1 MKMNLTVHHICP
13 EKSFQH
19 ERIVGSSGPLLR
31 LHAVLRS
38 PNTFTVTAMF
48 KSALRLSPL
57 VLLPPCLLFL
67 SCGTQR
73 SGPQLVIPA
82 GRHGLVHGGQQPVTG
97 ATIQLYAVGTTGDG
111 SASTPLLSPAPVTDA
126 QGGFNIS
133 STYTCPSPSSLVYI
147 VASGGNPGLAP
158 GTNNAALSLMAA
170 LGPCGNLSPSTF
182 ILINELTTVAT
193 VYALAPYMTSPSAIG
208 SNAGDAAALAAAFTL
223 ASQFANTTT
232 GTTPG
237 TGVPAGTIVP
247 VEQINTIGNI
257 IASCINSPGGTSG
270 DNTPCGTL
278 FSLTT
283 PPGLIPATNTATAL
297 LHLANDPTLNTAS
310 LYNLVTPGAPFQPSL
325 PQVPADLSVRLTVP
339 SGFTASTMELDFPAT
354 RVGYGSGPTSPTE
367 TVTFTNNTATP
378 VGVNIAA
385 MAYGGAAISGANPLD
400 FLTHSGLQTCP
411 TPVMPGAT
419 CTLQFVFA
427 PLAIGA
433 RSAYVTVTNTSAN
446 PVISILMTGMG
457 LEANAGPAYLNPA
470 SLNLTTSG
478 SPANLTLTNSGTL
491 PLTIDG
497 ISISNDPT
505 SGQPAFSQTNT
516 CGNSVAPQA
525 TCTIAVTALSTTQ
538 PYSTGILTVG
548 DDANAGP
555 QTAALSYSNGF
566 SGPIKFDFGSRS
578 LGTQGTGPLDFVPPG
593 LPGLYNL
600 TLTGPNATDFS
611 FQSDSSS
618 QSSSCLTS
626 RIGPYCGPVIYF
638 TPSALGLRTATLNLN
653 GVPYGGV
660 IGVGL
665 TTGMHF
671 SVLQQFGGDLAPSS
685 VDFGFAIIG
694 HTSPTTVFNIVNTGT
709 VPITFNAPMLSGPN
723 PSDFNAVSNCTTLAP
738 NGTCTLSITASPTQ
752 PVNQFATLTLMDST
766 AAVQQTLS
774 LKVVGINPPPV
785 ANPSN
790 LTFAYTPLGAVSAPQ
805 SFTVTS
811 FNNDPVSA
819 LVVDGQ
825 FLPFFVTQGG
835 SCSVTP
841 CQISVVFA
849 PTTANTATSGGD
861 TSYGNLLVTDLL
873 SGQGALV
880 SLSGSLQPPP
890 PPTTTASISP
900 GLLSFSPQ
908 AVGTTSMTQNIA
920 ITNTGSQP
928 LINQISLTGNNPQ
941 DYILTNPCPGTIA
954 VGGFCNLTVAFSPTA
969 TGLRSANVQ
978 ITANTSNFVSPIPI
992 SITGTGQ

>member
-1 MKMNLTVHHICP
+1 V
-13 EKSFQH
+13 
-19 ERIVGSSGPLLR
+19 V
-31 LHAVLRS
+31 
-38 PNTFTVTAMF
+38 
-48 KSALRLSPL
+48 
-57 VLLPPCLLFL
+57 
-67 SCGTQR
+67 
-73 SGPQLVIPA
+73 PA

-126 QGGFNIS
+126 QGSFNIS
-133 STYTCPSPSSLVYI
+133 GTYTCPSPSSLVYI
-147 VASGGNPGLAP
+147 VASGGNPGLTP
-158 GTNNAALSLMAA
+158 GTNNAAISLMAA
-170 LGPCGNLSPSTF
+170 LGPCGNLSPSAF
-182 ILINELTTVAT
+182 ILINELTTVAE

-237 TGVPAGTIVP
+237 TGVPAGTTVP

-257 IASCINSPGGTSG
+257 IASCINSAGGVSG

-283 PPGLIPATNTATAL
+283 PPGLTPATNTGTAL

-310 LYNLVTPGAPFQPSL
+310 LYNLVTPGAPFQPSQ

-339 SGFTASTMELDFPAT
+339 SGFTVSTNELDFPPT
-354 RVGYGSGPTSPTE
+354 RVGFGSGPTSPSQ

-378 VGVNIAA
+378 VGINIAA
-385 MAYGGAAISGANPLD
+385 IAYGGAAVSGANPLD
-400 FLTHSGLQTCP
+400 FLTQHTCP

-419 CTLQFVFA
+419 CTLQFVFT
-427 PLAIGA
+427 PTGIGA
-433 RSAYVTVTNTSAN
+433 RSAYLTVSNTSAN
-446 PVISILMTGMG
+446 PMISILMTGVG

-470 SLNLTTSG
+470 SINFTTAGTPTST
-478 SPANLTLTNSGTL
+478 TLSNSGTL

-505 SGQPAFSQTNT
+505 SGQPAFTQTNN
-516 CGNSVAPQA
+516 CGTSLAPQA
-525 TCTIAVTALSTTQ
+525 TCTIAVTALATTQ
-538 PYSTGILTVG
+538 PYSTGVLTVA
-548 DDANAGP
+548 DDANGGP

-566 SGPIKFDFGSRS
+566 SGPVIFNFGSRS

-611 FQSDSSS
+611 FQPDSSS

-626 RIGPYCGPVIYF
+626 RIGPYCGPIIYF

-671 SVLQQFGGDLAPSS
+671 SILQQFGGGLAPSS

-694 HTSPTTVFNIVNTGT
+694 QTSPATVFNIVNTGT
-709 VPITFNAPMLSGPN
+709 VPITLNAPVLSGPN
-723 PSDFNAVSNCTTLAP
+723 PSDFNAVSSCPTLAP

-774 LKVVGINPPPV
+774 LRVLGINPPPV
-785 ANPSN
+785 ANPTTIN
-790 LTFAYTPLGAVSAPQ
+790 FGYTPLGGVSAPQ

-819 LVVDGQ
+819 QVVDGQ
-825 FLPFFVTQGG
+825 FLPFFVSQGS

-841 CQISVVFA
+841 CQISVTFA
-849 PTTANTATSGGD
+849 PTAANTATGSDG
-861 TSYGNLLVTDLL
+861 TSYGNVLVTDLL
-873 SGQGALV
+873 SGQGAV
-880 SLSGSLQPPP
+880 ISLSGIWLPPP
-890 PPTTTASISP
+890 PPTTTATISP
-900 GLLSFSPQ
+900 GLLSFNPQ
-908 AVGTTSMTQNIA
+908 AVGTTSMTQIIT
-920 ITNTGSQP
+920 ITNTGNQP
-928 LINQISLTGNNPQ
+928 LINQISLIGNNPQ

-954 VGGFCNLTVAFSPTA
+954 VGGSCNLTVAFSPTA

-978 ITANTSNFVSPIPI
+978 ITANTSNFVSPIPV

>member
-1 MKMNLTVHHICP
+1 
-13 EKSFQH
+13 
-19 ERIVGSSGPLLR
+19 
-31 LHAVLRS
+31 
-38 PNTFTVTAMF
+38 MF
-48 KSALRLSPL
+48 KSVRRLSPR
-57 VLLPPCLLFL
+57 VLLPLCLLLF

-73 SGPQLVIPA
+73 NGSQLAIPA

-97 ATIQLYAVGTTGDG
+97 STIQLYAVGTTGDG
-111 SASTPLLSPAPVTDA
+111 SASTPLLSPAPVSDA
-126 QGGFNIS
+126 DGGFNIS
-133 STYTCPSPSSLVYI
+133 GTYSCPSSSSLVYI
-147 VASGGNPGLAP
+147 VASGGNPGLPP
-158 GTNNAALSLMAA
+158 GTNNGALSLMAA
-170 LGPCGNLSPSTF
+170 LGPCGNLSASTF
-182 ILINELTTVAT
+182 IIINELTTVAA
-193 VYALAPYMTSPSAIG
+193 VYSLAPYMTSPSAVG
-208 SNAGDAAALAAAFTL
+208 SAPGDAAALAGAFTL
-223 ASQFANTTT
+223 ASQLANTAT

-237 TGVPAGTIVP
+237 TGVPTGTSVP
-247 VEQINTIGNI
+247 VAQINTIGDI
-257 IASCINSPGGTSG
+257 VASCINSAGGASG
-270 DNTPCGTL
+270 DTTPCGTL

-283 PPGLIPATNTATAL
+283 PTGLTPATNTVTAL
-297 LHLANDPTLNTAS
+297 LHLANNPTLNTAS
-310 LYNLVTPGAPFQPSL
+310 LYNLVTPGAPFQPTQ
-325 PQVPADLSVRLTVP
+325 PQTPPDLSVRLTVP
-339 SGFTASTMELDFPAT
+339 SGFTASTAELDFPAT
-354 RVGYGSGPTSPTE
+354 RVGFGSGPASPPQ
-367 TVTFTNNTATP
+367 TVTFTNNTGTP
-378 VGVNIAA
+378 VGINIAA
-385 MAYGGAAISGANPLD
+385 IANGGAAISGANPLD
-400 FLTHSGLQTCP
+400 FLGFNSSLQTCA

-419 CTLQFVFA
+419 CSLQFVFT
-427 PLAIGA
+427 PTGIGA
-433 RSAYVTVTNTSAN
+433 RSAYLTVSNTSAN
-446 PVISILMTGMG
+446 PMISILMTGVG

-470 SLNLTTSG
+470 LLNLTAAG
-478 SPANLTLTNSGTL
+478 SPTNTTLTNSGTL

-505 SGQPAFSQTNT
+505 SGQPAFTQTNN
-516 CGNSVAPQA
+516 CGTSLAPQA
-525 TCTIAVTALSTTQ
+525 TCTIAVTALPTQ
-538 PYSTGILTVG
+538 PYSTGVLTVG

-555 QTAALSYSNGF
+555 QTTALSYSNGF

-626 RIGPYCGPVIYF
+626 RIGPYCGPTIYF

-671 SVLQQFGGDLAPSS
+671 SVLQQFGGGLAPSS

-694 HTSPTTVFNIVNTGT
+694 HTSPATVVNIVNTGT
-709 VPITFNAPMLSGPN
+709 VPITFNAPVLSGPN

-752 PVNQFATLTLMDST
+752 PVNQFANLTLMDST

-774 LKVVGINPPPV
+774 LKVLGINPPPV
-785 ANPSN
+785 ANPTTIN
-790 LTFAYTPLGAVSAPQ
+790 FAYTPLGTVSAPQ

-819 LVVDGQ
+819 QVVDGQ

-849 PTTANTATSGGD
+849 PTTANTATAGGV

-873 SGQGALV
+873 SGQGAVV
-880 SLSGSLQPPP
+880 SLSGVWQPPP
-890 PPTTTASISP
+890 PPTTTASILP
-900 GLLSFSPQ
+900 GVMSFNPQ
-908 AVGTTSMTQNIA
+908 SVGTTSMTQSIS
-920 ITNTGSQP
+920 ITNTGNQP

-941 DYILTNPCPGTIA
+941 DYILTNPCPSTIA
-954 VGGFCNLTVAFSPTA
+954 IGGFCNLTVAFSPTA
-969 TGLRSANVQ
+969 TGLRSANVN
-978 ITANTSNFVSPIPI
+978 IIANTSNFASPIPI

>member
-1 MKMNLTVHHICP
+1 
-13 EKSFQH
+13 
-19 ERIVGSSGPLLR
+19 
-31 LHAVLRS
+31 
-38 PNTFTVTAMF
+38 MF
-48 KSALRLSPL
+48 KSAPRLSPL
-57 VLLPPCLLFL
+57 ALLLVPLPVFLLLL

-73 SGPQLVIPA
+73 SGPQLVVPA

-111 SASTPLLSPAPVTDA
+111 SASTPLLSPARVTDA
-126 QGGFNIS
+126 NGTFNIS
-133 STYTCPSPSSLVYI
+133 GTYTCPSPSSLVYI
-147 VASGGNPGLAP
+147 VASGGNPGLPP

-182 ILINELTTVAT
+182 IFIDELTTIAA

-208 SNAGDAAALAAAFTL
+208 SASGDASALASAFTL
-223 ASQFANTTT
+223 ASYFANTTT
-232 GTTPG
+232 GATPG
-237 TGVPAGTIVP
+237 TGVPVGTIVP
-247 VEQINTIGNI
+247 VAQINTIGDI
-257 IASCINSPGGTSG
+257 LAACVNSAGGVSG
-270 DNTPCGTL
+270 DSTPCGTL

-283 PPGLIPATNTATAL
+283 PTGLTPATNTVTAL
-297 LHLANDPTLNTAS
+297 LHLANNPTLNTAS
-310 LYNLVTPGAPFQPSL
+310 LYNLVTPSAPFQPTQA
-325 PQVPADLSVRLTVP
+325 QVPPNLSVRLTVP
-339 SGFTASTMELDFPAT
+339 SGFTASTSELDFPAT
-354 RVGYGSGPTSPTE
+354 RVGYGSSPSSPLQ

-385 MAYGGAAISGANPLD
+385 ISYGGAAISGANPLD
-400 FLTHSGLQTCP
+400 FLSNSGCP

-446 PVISILMTGMG
+446 PVISILMTGVG
-457 LEANAGPAYLNPA
+457 LEANAGPAYLSPT
-470 SLNLTTSG
+470 SLAFTTSG
-478 SPANLTLTNSGTL
+478 SPLTTTLSNNSSTL
-491 PLTIDG
+491 ALTIDA

-505 SGQPAFSQTNT
+505 SGQPAFTQTNN
-516 CGNSVAPQA
+516 CGTSLAPQA
-525 TCTIAVTALSTTQ
+525 TCTIAVTALATTQ
-538 PYSTGILTVG
+538 PYSTGVLTVG

-600 TLTGPNATDFS
+600 TLTGPDATDFS
-611 FQSDSSS
+611 FQPDSSS

-671 SVLQQFGGDLAPSS
+671 SVLQQFGGGLAPSS

-694 HTSPTTVFNIVNTGT
+694 HTSPATVVNIVNTGT
-709 VPITFNAPMLSGPN
+709 VPITFNPPVLSGPN

-738 NGTCTLSITASPTQ
+738 NGTCALSITASPTQ
-752 PVNQFATLTLMDST
+752 PINRFATLTLTDST
-766 AAVQQTLS
+766 ATAQQAFS
-774 LKVVGINPPPV
+774 LKVLGINPPPV
-785 ANPSN
+785 ANPTN
-790 LTFAYTPLGAVSAPQ
+790 LTFSYTPFGSVSASQ

-811 FNNDPVSA
+811 FNNDPVIVQ
-819 LVVDGQ
+819 VVDGQ
-825 FLPFFVTQGG
+825 FLPFFVTQGS

-841 CQISVVFA
+841 CQISVTFA
-849 PTTANTATSGGD
+849 PTAANTATGSGG
-861 TSYGNLLVTDLL
+861 TSYGNVLVTDLL
-873 SGQGALV
+873 SGQGAVV
-880 SLSGSLQPPP
+880 SLSGIWLPPP
-890 PPTTTASISP
+890 PPTTTATISP
-900 GLLSFSPQ
+900 GLLSFNPQ
-908 AVGTTSMTQNIA
+908 AVGTTSMTRTIT

-941 DYILTNPCPGTIA
+941 DYILTNSCPGTIA
-954 VGGFCNLTVAFSPTA
+954 VGGSCNLTVAFSPTA

-978 ITANTSNFVSPIPI
+978 ITANTSNFVSPIPV